1 MILYNIIYIHT
12 VYIIYIYIVSC
23 KVVSQGSPCCSWNPL
38 GGLLEMA
45 RNWKFASKAIL
56 PLGSARILMIFLR
69 RAIWSRNSFFF
80 EASNELNQLCDFL
93 VGYIPQNTRIGQYIP
108 WNSVIRARQRFRRF
122 FHALWSVPR
131 PAFPQRKVLEEHL
144 RLQCPALTVSV
155 KGEGAVE
162 FGLGGNRS
170 FRCHFF
176 VLCLEK

>member
-80 EASNELNQLCDFL
+80 WSFQWVESVVWFF
-93 VGYIPQNTRIGQYIP
+93 GRIYTPKHTNWAVYTMKLSDKGTAEVP
-108 WNSVIRARQRFRRF
+108 TVFPRVVIRSEAGVPTEESVGRASSTAMSCTDCLCQRRRSCWVW
-122 FHALWSVPR
+122 AGR
-131 PAFPQRKVLEEHL
+131 
-144 RLQCPALTVSV
+144 
-155 KGEGAVE
+155 
-162 FGLGGNRS
+162 
-170 FRCHFF
+170 
-176 VLCLEK
+176 